1 MTYKDF
7 WAKATLEQI
16 AEKGCVLHQTNSP
29 KVRGFVD
36 SCNYIS
42 SEIFTINGWIASED
56 YGKIEDIRIK
66 NTEAINIIF
75 NSVRPDVAKYYKSDK
90 VLDVGFSI
98 DFTAATYTDK
108 VIIQVLLKNS
118 KTWINV
124 FIKNLLE
131 DRIPIST
138 SVSKVNDHMPS
149 IVVVD
154 DFYTYPED
162 IREIALTLD
171 YSPSNWH
178 KGKRTKSKLI
188 LDGTKEKLEKIL
200 GKEIIGWT
208 EKHGYCG
215 VFQYCTPADPLVFHY
230 DHQSHAAVVFLTP
243 NAPVTSGTAFFR
255 HKTQPWLTRA
265 LEVGKDDVASEEQRI
280 ALEKKYIGSE
290 HNDFLDSTKWE
301 EIDRIGNKFNRL
313 AIWDAR
319 LIHAA
324 SQYFGQ
330 NVYDSR
336 LFHMFFFDVKE

>member
-1 MTYKDF
+1 M
-7 WAKATLEQI
+7 
-16 AEKGCVLHQTNSP
+16 
-29 KVRGFVD
+29 
-36 SCNYIS
+36 
-42 SEIFTINGWIASED
+42 
-56 YGKIEDIRIK
+56 
-66 NTEAINIIF
+66 
-75 NSVRPDVAKYYKSDK
+75 DK
-90 VLDVGFSI
+90 C
-98 DFTAATYTDK
+98 
-108 VIIQVLLKNS
+108 IQ
-118 KTWINV
+118 
-124 FIKNLLE
+124 NLLE

-154 DFYTYPED
+154 DFYKYPED

-188 LDGTKEKLEKIL
+188 LDGTKKKLEKLL